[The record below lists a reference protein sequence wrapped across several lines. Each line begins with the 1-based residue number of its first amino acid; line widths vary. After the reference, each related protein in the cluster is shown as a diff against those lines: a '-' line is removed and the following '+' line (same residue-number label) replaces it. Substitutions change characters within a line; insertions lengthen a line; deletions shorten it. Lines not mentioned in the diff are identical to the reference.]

1 MMIIVMMIM
10 VMIVMMIMMMIDLSK
25 RGPLADHLRHTKIQT
40 YDYIECRQKY
50 ITAVGNDLVEI
61 NEDMVSVDN

>member
-1 MMIIVMMIM
+1 
-10 VMIVMMIMMMIDLSK
+10 MMIMMMIDPSK

-40 YDYIECRQKY
+40 YNYIECREKY
-50 ITAVGNDLVEI
+50 ITAVGNKIVEI